1 MQVTIVKGLFE
12 QIVAMAAESPI
23 EICGLLFGDTDRI
36 DAVEPCRNVAADPS
50 RTFEIDPGALIA
62 AHRALRVGGPRIVGS
77 YHSHPVSGMAWPSPR
92 DAAAAE
98 PDGSLWL
105 IATHDDAR
113 LFRAV
118 AGGRI
123 HALFDPVDVMT
134 CDAACSND
142 AASPE
147 GAHES
152 GE

>member
-23 EICGLLFGDTDRI
+23 EICGLLFGDTYRI
-36 DAVEPCRNVAADPS
+36 DAVEPCRNVAPDPS

-62 AHRALRVGGPRIVGS
+62 AHRAGRTGGPRIVGS

-105 IATHDDAR
+105 IATHDDPRGRGRADPRTVRSRRRHDVRCR
-113 LFRAV
+113 LFQRRCFA
-118 AGGRI
+118 RRR
-123 HALFDPVDVMT
+123 
-134 CDAACSND
+134 S
-142 AASPE
+142 
-147 GAHES
+147 
-152 GE
+152 